1 MVWQEDM
8 HKNQQLT
15 SKQILAEAYLK
26 EIGFLNIPSKN
37 NVLTM
42 TKEYMVNTKL
52 TEIIIKIKDTFPL
65 DYPKF
70 YAKDDSLFLMYPHI
84 EQKNEEINAHGICLF
99 EDKNKFYY
107 ENIEFLLHD
116 NIKRLE
122 KFIDDINN
130 SELNINEIYDEFD
143 SYWDSTRL
151 VLNYNKEFIKSHQ
164 SDFKLFDV
172 YISRSIQN
180 LMIVDKSN
188 DVENFFN
195 SSKIPFYKKKIL
207 YINFKDNLLSKIPT
221 NYKEF
226 LDVIK
231 ESKYYENFK
240 KLKFHKNLF
249 NGILFSFLLPNGKEH
264 FSFFYIEA
272 AKRQIGKKIQILN
285 PIVDF
290 LTPLRFS
297 RKIEGGTAKDIGLK
311 RVFSR
316 GGSEMNIS
324 INQKDKKIAIV
335 GCGSIGASL
344 AYKLLKVGC
353 TNLVLIDP
361 DRLSADNISRHLL
374 GMEYVNVNKV
384 LALENF
390 LLKQFIGININ
401 AISDNVVNCY
411 EELKSCDLIVSA
423 VGSDA
428 TIVETKMIKDAI
440 IGELPSVISCWVEA
454 NAVAGHGILFE
465 KDSIELKSN
474 VTDIVDDIFGKLII
488 LKDEYGKNLT
498 KDDVGCNSSY
508 MPYSFLNAEMHVN
521 HFLNMVVQYILDQK
535 IKPVV
540 SSIGNLVDVKEYL
553 REDYKNLESFTLST
567 RELF

>member
-1 MVWQEDM
+1 M

-52 TEIIIKIKDTFPL
+52 TGIIIKIKNTFPL

-195 SSKIPFYKKKIL
+195 SSKIPFNKKKIL

>member
-1 MVWQEDM
+1 M

-52 TEIIIKIKDTFPL
+52 TGIIIKIKDIFPL
-65 DYPKF
+65 EYPKF
-70 YAKDDSLFLMYPHI
+70 YAKDNSLFLMYPHI

-130 SELNINEIYDEFD
+130 GELNINEIYDEFD

-195 SSKIPFYKKKIL
+195 SSKIPFNKKKIL
-207 YINFKDNLLSKIPT
+207 YINFKDNLLSKITT

-264 FSFFYIEA
+264 FSFFYIET

-316 GGSEMNIS
+316 GGGEMNVS

-361 DRLSADNISRHLL
+361 DRLSVDNISRHLL
-374 GMEYVNVNKV
+374 GMEYVNVNKA

-474 VTDIVDDIFGKLII
+474 VTDIVDDIFGKLLI

-508 MPYSFLNAEMHVN
+508 MPYSFLNSEMHVN
-521 HFLNMVVQYILDQK
+521 HFSNMVVQYILDQK